1 MTTTPQSNTDP
12 AAIRRAAE
20 EIASVAGGLLQELYA
35 GPLDVRYKARRGDRD
50 PVTVADEEVER
61 LVRREVAARFPG
73 HAVLGEEAG
82 GDDAAVLWVV
92 DPLDG
97 TANFANGLPI
107 FACSIGVLHDGA
119 PLAAAVYTTF
129 GPEGRACVLS
139 ADRDGPLRLDGE
151 SWAPHPRDVRER
163 ARLAGVPAGFRYR
176 FRHGWLGTLPPG
188 ETRSLGSIAVE
199 LVLVATDTLHYA
211 VFSGPRIWDVAGG
224 VLLCQQAGRLVLTR
238 EGRRW
243 RRLDRFTT
251 IQDKPLREWSAPVIA
266 GDPRALRAI
275 APRLGVR
282 RHPLELA
289 EALIGYRRT
298 RAILRVGGH
307 AVDLAQRLRQRSH
320 IRHG

>member
-199 LVLVATDTLHYA
+199 PVLV
-211 VFSGPRIWDVAGG
+211 P
-224 VLLCQQAGRLVLTR
+224 TR